1 MKILKRGEVMTSFNL
16 SGEHIS
22 IYDEHDNKTVL
33 NPIEALDLLQWLSAR
48 RDIFLSLAQ
57 QAANRGQSTEKALE
71 ILLYQENLSHLD
83 ELKAAIPS
91 LHEYRPP
98 AKVLSVRL
106 EEVTERAI
114 ELLNELQLEYRI
126 HPLLEDND
134 VFAQG

>member
-1 MKILKRGEVMTSFNL
+1 MTDFNV
-16 SGEHIS
+16 SGEQIS
-22 IYDEHDNKTVL
+22 IRDEHGDRAVL
-33 NPIEALDLLQWLSAR
+33 DPLEALDLLQWLSDR
-48 RDIFLSLAQ
+48 RDVFLSLAQ
-57 QAANRGQSTEKALE
+57 KAANQGRSTEKELE
-71 ILLYQENLSHLD
+71 IRLYQENLSYLD
-83 ELKAAIPS
+83 ELKAIIPS

-106 EEVTERAI
+106 EEVTERAL

>member
-1 MKILKRGEVMTSFNL
+1 MTSFNF
-16 SGEHIS
+16 SGEQIS
-22 IYDEHDNKTVL
+22 ICDEHDNKTVL
-33 NPIEALDLLQWLSAR
+33 DPLEALDLLQWLSDK
-48 RDIFLSLAQ
+48 RDILLSVAQ
-57 QAANRGQSTEKALE
+57 QAINRGQPADKELE
-71 ILLYQENLSHLD
+71 ILLYHENLSHLD

-114 ELLNELQLEYRI
+114 ALLKELQLEYRI
-126 HPLLEDND
+126 HPLLEDNN

>member
-1 MKILKRGEVMTSFNL
+1 MTGFNFRG
-16 SGEHIS
+16 GQIS
-22 IYDEHDNKTVL
+22 ICDEHDNVAVL
-33 NPIEALDLLQWLSAR
+33 NPLEALNLMQWLSDKR
-48 RDIFLSLAQ
+48 NVLLSLAQ
-57 QAANRGQSTEKALE
+57 QAAKRGQSTEKQLE
-71 ILLYQENLSHLD
+71 ILLYQEHLNHLD

-98 AKVLSVRL
+98 AKVLSVPL

-114 ELLNELQLEYRI
+114 ELLKELQLEYRI

>member
-1 MKILKRGEVMTSFNL
+1 MTDFNV
-16 SGEHIS
+16 SGEQIS
-22 IYDEHDNKTVL
+22 IRDEYGDRAVL
-33 NPIEALDLLQWLSAR
+33 NPLEALDLLQWLSDR
-48 RDIFLSLAQ
+48 RDVFLSLAQ
-57 QAANRGQSTEKALE
+57 KAANQGRSTEKELE
-71 ILLYQENLSHLD
+71 IRLYQENLSYLD
-83 ELKAAIPS
+83 ELKAIIPS

-106 EEVTERAI
+106 EEVTERAL

>member
-1 MKILKRGEVMTSFNL
+1 MTDFNV
-16 SGEHIS
+16 SGEQIS
-22 IYDEHDNKTVL
+22 IRDEYGDRAVL
-33 NPIEALDLLQWLSAR
+33 NPLEALDLLQWLSDR
-48 RDIFLSLAQ
+48 RDVFLSLAQ
-57 QAANRGQSTEKALE
+57 KAANQGRSTEKELE
-71 ILLYQENLSHLD
+71 IRLYQENLSYLG
-83 ELKAAIPS
+83 ELKAIIPS

-106 EEVTERAI
+106 EEVTERAL

>member
-1 MKILKRGEVMTSFNL
+1 MTSFDF
-16 SGEHIS
+16 SGEQIS

-33 NPIEALDLLQWLSAR
+33 NPVEALALLRWLSDR

-57 QAANRGQSTEKALE
+57 QADKQGQSTEKELV
-71 ILLYQENLSHLD
+71 IRLYQENLSHLD

-91 LHEYRPP
+91 LHESRPP

-106 EEVTERAI
+106 EELTERGI
-114 ELLNELQLEYRI
+114 ELLKELQLEYLI

>member
-1 MKILKRGEVMTSFNL
+1 MLHLIKWDGDPEERWSHDKFQFQRWTNIDLWWARQQNGSQSNRSF
-16 SGEHIS
+16 
-22 IYDEHDNKTVL
+22 
-33 NPIEALDLLQWLSAR
+33 R
-48 RDIFLSLAQ
+48 RDVFLSLAQ
-57 QAANRGQSTEKALE
+57 QAANRGQSTEKELE
-71 ILLYQENLSHLD
+71 IRLYQENLSHLD
-83 ELKAAIPS
+83 ELKALIPS